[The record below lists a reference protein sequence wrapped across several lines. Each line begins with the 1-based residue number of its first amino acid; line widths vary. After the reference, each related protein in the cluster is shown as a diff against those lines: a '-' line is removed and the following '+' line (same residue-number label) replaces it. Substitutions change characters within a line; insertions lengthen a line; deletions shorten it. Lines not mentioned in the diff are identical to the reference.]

1 MINMNEYW
9 NASPLRAKS
18 GSNIAPVCV
27 SLSAVYSLLR
37 PNHCV
42 NEDTCTDGDS
52 DAYKCVH
59 VIVQS
64 RRIRESAPLS
74 QKETTHAY
82 SSVVCLF

>member
-37 PNHCV
+37 PESLCL
-42 NEDTCTDGDS
+42 
-52 DAYKCVH
+52 
-59 VIVQS
+59 
-64 RRIRESAPLS
+64 RILA
-74 QKETTHAY
+74 KTGIMTHI
-82 SSVVCLF
+82 SVFM